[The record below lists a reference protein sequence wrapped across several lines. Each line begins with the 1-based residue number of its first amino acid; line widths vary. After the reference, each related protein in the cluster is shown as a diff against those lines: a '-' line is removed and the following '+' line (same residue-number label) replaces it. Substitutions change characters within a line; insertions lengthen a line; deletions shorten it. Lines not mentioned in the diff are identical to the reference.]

1 MGELVT
7 TIHYSPVCDIA
18 VLIICVTLIA
28 NMSDSIIYDKRES
41 FNLFRYAI
49 ICLIVAIISKLCF
62 ETLYKNYFNE
72 IPRFTYYLLNDISI
86 IAYIY
91 QLSTY
96 TKYLYSLLDIN
107 GRNIVN
113 ILNIGGLLVGIVLTV
128 TGPFTG
134 LGMYIT
140 EDYTLYRHSS
150 CVDTFAFVH
159 IYFVILIAN
168 LLVYNRKSIME
179 MLYMNLI
186 TTMCICIIIIA
197 TSSITGTQ
205 SLLSVTFL
213 IPLLTVITNVYS
225 NQFDIVAGAY
235 NYQTFIDDVKTYNK
249 KGTDFTIISI
259 TFINLSDETL
269 LEMKAKLFNFYAGY
283 IKHGKLYKLNNNRYT
298 LTFKKKYNEATEIAI
313 KSITG
318 VLKLIANSYMADYKI
333 VAIRDANCIRY
344 QSEYFS
350 IIDYFERRENN
361 CDIHCIDSKDI
372 ETFREDNIIIN
383 EVQHISHEGL
393 LDTNIVKAYYQPIY
407 NTKEKRF
414 KTAEAL
420 MRMEIPGI
428 GFIYPDKFIKVAEDA
443 GIIHTLSL
451 IMLNKVCIEIKKLIN
466 DGYDIDRISVN
477 FSIIELREESF
488 LNDIKSIID
497 YNGIPYN
504 KIAIE
509 ITESRNDNDFD
520 LVRSKISEL
529 KAMGMNIYLDDFG
542 TGYSNIERI
551 MRLPL
556 DTIKFDRSML
566 LLLHE
571 SADYKYL
578 VRAMTRIFSDLKYTI
593 LFEGVETDID
603 EITCTDMNV
612 EYLQGYKYSKPIPI
626 DDLRKFLHKVQ
637 Q

>member
-7 TIHYSPVCDIA
+7 TITYSPVCDIA
-18 VLIICVTLIA
+18 VLIICITLLV
-28 NMSDSIIYDKRES
+28 NMSDSILYDKRES
-41 FNLFRYAI
+41 FNLFRSAI
-49 ICLIVAIISKLCF
+49 ICLIVAIISKLCL
-62 ETLYKNYFNE
+62 ETLYKNLFND
-72 IPRFTYYLLNDISI
+72 IPRFVYYLLNDISK
-86 IAYIY
+86 IAYIC

-96 TKYLYSLLDIN
+96 IKYLYSLLDMN
-107 GRNIVN
+107 GKSIVK
-113 ILNIGGLLVGIVLTV
+113 ILNIGGLLVGEVLTV
-128 TGPFTG
+128 TSPFTG
-134 LGMYIT
+134 LGMYIAD
-140 EDYTLYRHSS
+140 DYTIYRHTSG
-150 CVDTFAFVH
+150 VDTFTFVH
-159 IYFVILIAN
+159 IYFVVLIAN
-168 LLVYNRKSIME
+168 LLIYNRKSIME

-197 TSSITGTQ
+197 ISVIKGTQ
-205 SLLSVTFL
+205 SFLSVTFL

-235 NYQTFIDDVKTYNK
+235 NYQTFIDDIKTYNK
-249 KGTDFTIISI
+249 KGIDFTIINI
-259 TFINLSDETL
+259 TFINLSDESL
-269 LEMKAKLFNFYAGY
+269 MEMKSKLFNFYDEY
-283 IKHGKLYKLNNNRYT
+283 VKHGKLYKLNNNRYV
-298 LTFKKKYNEATEIAI
+298 LTFTKKDNEVTEIAVQQI
-313 KSITG
+313 TKSLKSITNTYR
-318 VLKLIANSYMADYKI
+318 ASYKI
-333 VAIRDANCIRY
+333 IVAKDANCISS

-350 IIDYFERRENN
+350 IIDYFEKREDTDSIN
-361 CDIHCIDSKDI
+361 CIDNKDI
-372 ETFREDNIIIN
+372 KTFRENSIIIN
-383 EVQHISHEGL
+383 EIQHISHEGL

-407 NTKEKRF
+407 NTKEKVF

-420 MRMEIPGI
+420 MRMDIPGI
-428 GFIYPDKFIKVAEDA
+428 GFMYPDRFIKVAEDA
-443 GIIHTLSL
+443 GIIHKLSL

-477 FSIIELREESF
+477 FSILELREETF
-488 LNDIKSIID
+488 LDDIKSIID
-497 YNGIPYN
+497 SNNIPYN

-520 LVRSKISEL
+520 LVHSKIREL
-529 KAMGMNIYLDDFG
+529 KDMGMNIYLDDFG

-578 VRAMTRIFSDLKYTI
+578 VSTMTRLFSDLKYTI

-603 EITCTDMNV
+603 EMTCTDMNA
-612 EYLQGYKYSKPIPI
+612 EYLQGYKYSKPIQI
-626 DDLRKFLHKVQ
+626 EDLRKFLHKVQ